1 MPEINMDSISIPDNK
16 IEEIKSNWFKPKE
29 VTIDENWVET
39 LTTAWKKIDDT
50 VSNSQIIIKDIED
63 SMKWVDKNSV
73 EYKWYQWDLE
83 KEKEHLSNLKE
94 KEKKAHEDAC
104 EKSGWCLEQPTF
116 RIWVNNLIGVWFQKE
131 AWDDTSNTINRTLWT
146 IIQKLMVA
154 LWVLSVLIMTVWA
167 GYIIMYHGQ
176 DELLSK
182 GKSIFMS
189 GITALI
195 VALSSYY
202 IVSILRFILY
212 N

>member
-1 MPEINMDSISIPDNK
+1 MIKRIMLSVILIFSVFSSIYADWESTWNLSTVDFEIWLN
-16 IEEIKSNWFKPKE
+16 E
-29 VTIDENWVET
+29 TIW
-39 LTTAWKKIDDT
+39 
-50 VSNSQIIIKDIED
+50 
-63 SMKWVDKNSV
+63 
-73 EYKWYQWDLE
+73 
-83 KEKEHLSNLKE
+83 
-94 KEKKAHEDAC
+94 
-104 EKSGWCLEQPTF
+104 
-116 RIWVNNLIGVWFQKE
+116 VWFQTKV
-131 AWDDTSNTINRTLWT
+131 ASDWTKLDNTSKVINHTLWT

>member
-1 MPEINMDSISIPDNK
+1 LKQDATEA
-16 IEEIKSNWFKPKE
+16 KSNYANGLW
-29 VTIDENWVET
+29 
-39 LTTAWKKIDDT
+39 
-50 VSNSQIIIKDIED
+50 ED
-63 SMKWVDKNSV
+63 
-73 EYKWYQWDLE
+73 
-83 KEKEHLSNLKE
+83 LKY
-94 KEKKAHEDAC
+94 AQEDAKAEH
-104 EKSGWCLEQPTF
+104 EKACATWDKAWTCLDQPTF
-116 RIWVNNLIGVWFQKE
+116 EIGVNKLIGVWFQKK

>member
-1 MPEINMDSISIPDNK
+1 LDNIDAAQKKLDNLGSVWSPEAIAEAKKELELAKNTSAS
-16 IEEIKSNWFKPKE
+16 EIAAAEAKAASNAAEKWSKS
-29 VTIDENWVET
+29 
-39 LTTAWKKIDDT
+39 
-50 VSNSQIIIKDIED
+50 
-63 SMKWVDKNSV
+63 
-73 EYKWYQWDLE
+73 
-83 KEKEHLSNLKE
+83 
-94 KEKKAHEDAC
+94 AHEAEC
-104 EKSGWCLEQPTF
+104 ANSKNCLDQPTF
-116 RIWVNNLIGVWFQKE
+116 SIWVNDLIGVWFQKK

-189 GITALI
+189 GVTALI